1 MTFLSMKRIDGSF
14 WIPWR
19 RSAGGW
25 HGRFIPSEQVRSGWY
40 LGAEAFRDRLVDLL
54 EAGASRRKRDSV
66 SGAGVREVD
75 EREAGRLLS
84 EGMRL
89 LKLKA
94 DQLENLAKN
103 DSRKQALAWLVRMQT
118 SVRNAWVCNQLR
130 MGHVA
135 NVSRGVKR
143 MREKGDKE
151 VQGLRKK
158 LSSISI
164 CKD

>member
-1 MTFLSMKRIDGSF
+1 ME
-14 WIPWR
+14 R
-19 RSAGGW
+19 RHFVTAWSTNW
-25 HGRFIPSEQVRSGWY
+25 KQPRPSESATV
-40 LGAEAFRDRLVDLL
+40 
-54 EAGASRRKRDSV
+54 V
-66 SGAGVREVD
+66 SGAGMREVD

-94 DQLENLAKN
+94 DQLEGLAKN

-118 SVRNAWVCNQLR
+118 SVRNAWVCDQLR

-143 MREKGDKE
+143 MREKGSKE
-151 VQGLRKK
+151 VRGLRKK

-164 CKD
+164 CKDWYL